1 MDNLVQWFSNL
12 SWSTPALHI
21 LCLPHLSH
29 LIQLISSLVH
39 CKKIIM
45 GLVIFIKKIKVI
57 IKNSE
62 YISLKKLWFSV
73 V

>member
-1 MDNLVQWFSNL
+1 MHAKIHEGGGEVKNRVQY
-12 SWSTPALHI
+12 T
-21 LCLPHLSH
+21 
-29 LIQLISSLVH
+29 V
-39 CKKIIM
+39 KKWIM

-57 IKNSE
+57 VKNSE